1 MRIPYV
7 EIRVSKSIEGKG
19 IMVAFTYMKKL
30 IMWNVITV
38 DGYFQ
43 GIEPWDL
50 SFHSAVYG
58 DELERFS
65 IEQLDTAEAVIYG
78 GVTYKGMA
86 SYWKNEIGPVADRVN
101 RIKKY
106 VCSESIQN
114 ADWNNTEV
122 LRDAVADITQLK
134 QEGEGNLFV
143 FGSSILSNS
152 LMKAGLFDEYRL
164 CIAPMILGAGR
175 SLFESGLPTEQLS
188 LLESRLL
195 STGGVL
201 IRYGVNH

>member
-1 MRIPYV
+1 MQTVFCGYWV
-7 EIRVSKSIEGKG
+7 
-19 IMVAFTYMKKL
+19 MVLFMYMKKL

-50 SFHSAVYG
+50 SFHSTVYG
-58 DELERFS
+58 DELMQFS

-78 GVTYKGMA
+78 GVTYEGMA
-86 SYWKNEIGPVADRVN
+86 SYWKNETGPVADRVN

-114 ADWNNTEV
+114 ADWNNTDI
-122 LRDAVADITQLK
+122 LRDAVTSITQLK

-143 FGSSILSNS
+143 FGSGILSNS

-164 CIAPMILGAGR
+164 CIAPIILGAGR
-175 SLFESGLPTEQLS
+175 SLFEDGLPTEQLS

-201 IRYGVNH
+201 IRYGVTH